1 MSFQEFEDS
10 QQMDANGMQMAP
22 QLKVFS
28 LMFVSVRVFMIFL
41 FSGCEILYLDHPQ
54 VTVGLDTGTGGEHS
68 TTSKRISIVA
78 WRQHDGA
85 LQLDMAGP
93 T

>member
-1 MSFQEFEDS
+1 MGLFGEVV

-41 FSGCEILYLDHPQ
+41 FSGCRCEILYLDHPQ
-54 VTVGLDTGTGGEHS
+54 VTVGLDTGTGGEM
-68 TTSKRISIVA
+68 
-78 WRQHDGA
+78 WRAQHDDGA

>member
-1 MSFQEFEDS
+1 
-10 QQMDANGMQMAP
+10 MAP
-22 QLKVFS
+22 QLKVFI
-28 LMFVSVRVFMIFL
+28 LMFVSVRVFMNFL
-41 FSGCEILYLDHPQ
+41 FSGYEILYLDHPQ

-68 TTSKRISIVA
+68 TTKRISIVA
-78 WRQHDGA
+78 WRQHDAA